1 MTSLELV
8 NLPKLTYP
16 GGLTFASVGNI
27 SRLWVEGCNFVDV
40 ETLVMTIADA
50 GAIQEVRIPDINM
63 TASVSVLRQLRST
76 GAIGLDAIGSA
87 YEESNKCSGITGRW
101 ILSELIED
109 ADVEGEAGMNTLAAY
124 FPELELINSQFS
136 MVCYTDTE
144 DDCENIT
151 NLDNR
156 TGYLFNKPFV
166 ASGHFKRLEEM
177 SKAVRGTYVEG
188 VMHCVKL
195 SDDNYNFLADGT
207 SIDLADSSGMGYDIF
222 KYIPGHWYKGINDFK
237 NQTKYGLRSICTD
250 MPLATYQKINRV
262 KLTEALVQANVALVL
277 ASNPIGNTPTYSTNA
292 NMNVYEI
299 DVEGMKQVRWP
310 GINSNELGCVFLDG
324 DDKIISTF
332 KMANSTSQFDF
343 MPGEDYIFTDV
354 PSGAKKFVFTAQTG
368 CDNQEAISVDS
379 SAIEAIEPDWARHE
393 EDLVG
398 IYAVGIDGLGRARSI
413 SGTKAAVG
421 DGTASTS
428 PDWTYDK
435 NGRVTNITPPTGLH
449 RTRQDFINLCEMR
462 GEGFHAISYE
472 QSKDLAN
479 IIMELTG
486 TRDIQAICGRGC
498 SAGYTCGSQTL
509 NGKNINA
516 WGNRTVTGVTSN
528 VGNLMFGIQN
538 FVACNYEWMAH
549 VAVNVLSFKDWKA
562 KKCPTDDSSYPLD
575 MRWHIYNVHE
585 DTEREVQGINA
596 TRYCIGRVRFGRFM
610 DTIAAKLTNDNSA
623 WNKNYS
629 DVFYYTHGKCRVVG
643 RASSNANAVGGL
655 VYAGAH
661 NVSSYSYTYGGSRL
675 AFSGKIVFDDEEAE
689 AA

>member
-1 MTSLELV
+1 
-8 NLPKLTYP
+8 
-16 GGLTFASVGNI
+16 
-27 SRLWVEGCNFVDV
+27 
-40 ETLVMTIADA
+40 
-50 GAIQEVRIPDINM
+50 
-63 TASVSVLRQLRST
+63 
-76 GAIGLDAIGSA
+76 
-87 YEESNKCSGITGRW
+87 
-101 ILSELIED
+101 
-109 ADVEGEAGMNTLAAY
+109 MNTLAAY
-124 FPELELINSQFS
+124 FPELDLINSQFS
-136 MVCYTDTE
+136 MVCYSDTE

-151 NLDNR
+151 NLDNK

-207 SIDLADSSGMGYDIF
+207 SIDLSDSSGMGYDFF

-237 NQTKYGLRSICTD
+237 DQTKYALRSICKD

-262 KLTEALVQANVALVL
+262 KLNEALVQANSALVL
-277 ASNPIGNTPTYSTNA
+277 ASNPIGNTPAYSTNA

-324 DDKIISTF
+324 DGKIIDTF

-413 SGTKAAVG
+413 SGTKAQVG

-428 PDWTYDK
+428 TAWTYDAQ
-435 NGRVTNITPPTGLH
+435 GRVTNLSAPPNLH

-462 GEGFHAISYE
+462 GDGFHAISYE

-486 TRDIQAICGRGC
+486 TRDIQALCGRGC
-498 SAGYTCGSQTL
+498 SSGYTTGSQTL
-509 NGKNINA
+509 VGKNINE
-516 WGNRTVTGVTSN
+516 WGNRTLENGGTSN
-528 VGNLMFGIQN
+528 GNLMFGIQN

-562 KKCPTDDSSYPLD
+562 KKCPTTDSTYPID
-575 MRWHIYNVHE
+575 MRWHIYNVHD

-596 TRYCIGRVRFGRFM
+596 TGYCIGRVRFGRFM
-610 DTIAAKLTNDNSA
+610 DTIASKLTNDNSA

-629 DVFYYTHGKCRVVG
+629 DIFYYTHDRCRVVG
-643 RASSNANAVGGL
+643 RAHSNAYAYGGL
-655 VYAGAH
+655 VYASASH
-661 NVSSYSYTYGGSRL
+661 VSSFSGTNGGSRL
-675 AFSGKIVFDDEEAE
+675 AFSGTIVFDDEEAE

>member
-1 MTSLELV
+1 
-8 NLPKLTYP
+8 
-16 GGLTFASVGNI
+16 
-27 SRLWVEGCNFVDV
+27 
-40 ETLVMTIADA
+40 
-50 GAIQEVRIPDINM
+50 
-63 TASVSVLRQLRST
+63 
-76 GAIGLDAIGSA
+76 
-87 YEESNKCSGITGRW
+87 
-101 ILSELIED
+101 
-109 ADVEGEAGMNTLAAY
+109 
-124 FPELELINSQFS
+124 
-136 MVCYTDTE
+136 MVCYSDTE

-151 NLDNR
+151 NLDNK

-207 SIDLADSSGMGYDIF
+207 SIDLSDSSGMGYDFF

-237 NQTKYGLRSICTD
+237 DQTKYALRSICKD

-262 KLTEALVQANVALVL
+262 KLNEALVQANSALVL
-277 ASNPIGNTPTYSTNA
+277 ASNPIGNTPAYSTNA

-324 DDKIISTF
+324 DGKIIDTF

-413 SGTKAAVG
+413 SGTKAQVG

-428 PDWTYDK
+428 TAWTYDAQ
-435 NGRVTNITPPTGLH
+435 GRVTNLSAPPNLH

-462 GEGFHAISYE
+462 GDGFHAISYE

-486 TRDIQAICGRGC
+486 TRDIQALCGRGC
-498 SAGYTCGSQTL
+498 SSGYTTGSQTL
-509 NGKNINA
+509 VGKNINE
-516 WGNRTVTGVTSN
+516 WGNRTLENGGTSN
-528 VGNLMFGIQN
+528 GNLMFGIQN

-562 KKCPTDDSSYPLD
+562 KKCPTTDSTYPID
-575 MRWHIYNVHE
+575 MRWHIYNVHD

-596 TRYCIGRVRFGRFM
+596 TGYCIGRVRFGRFM
-610 DTIAAKLTNDNSA
+610 DTIASKLTNDNSA

-629 DVFYYTHGKCRVVG
+629 DIFYYTHDRCRVVG
-643 RASSNANAVGGL
+643 RAHSNAYAYGGL
-655 VYAGAH
+655 VYASASH
-661 NVSSYSYTYGGSRL
+661 VSSFSGTNGGSRL
-675 AFSGKIVFDDEEAE
+675 AFSGTIVFDDEEAE